1 MEVNM
6 IKAVRILGTEYK
18 VYTKVPLSK
27 DSELIGRF
35 GYVSYGDHRIVIA
48 DLNTIEDWRNESEE
62 VKQSQEKTTLRHEII
77 HAFIAE
83 SGLRGSSLDVSHWAL
98 NEEMVDWFALQL
110 PKMLSVF
117 ELLDC
122 TGVV

>member
-1 MEVNM
+1 MTEGPSLCPVKVRNFLTVVNRV
-6 IKAVRILGTEYK
+6 IKQA
-18 VYTKVPLSK
+18 
-27 DSELIGRF
+27 
-35 GYVSYGDHRIVIA
+35 
-48 DLNTIEDWRNESEE
+48 
-62 VKQSQEKTTLRHEII
+62 QEKTTLRHEII